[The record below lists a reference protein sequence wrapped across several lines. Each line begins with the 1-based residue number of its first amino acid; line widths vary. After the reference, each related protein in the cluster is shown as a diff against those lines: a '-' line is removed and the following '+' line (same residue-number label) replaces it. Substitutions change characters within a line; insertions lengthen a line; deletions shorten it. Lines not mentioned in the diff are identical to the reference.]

1 MLWVAVAECKLAL
14 ETSVLIVRQ
23 SQLLRENIR
32 QKLTNAIIRQK
43 TAHCI
48 VNDGLLK
55 KVAET
60 IDLKVRTPAFCGQQ
74 IKYVDFL
81 LILGSRFNFCFVI
94 FPPFVEKSESDVC
107 NHEAGH
113 VPQAERNQ
121 LHSSEPP
128 HTAGG
133 WSRGKRNA
141 ELTLTF
147 EFHRGCD
154 LLFVS

>member
-1 MLWVAVAECKLAL
+1 MTQMLWVIAAECKLAL

-60 IDLKVRTPAFCGQQ
+60 IDLKVHTPAFCGQQ
-74 IKYVDFL
+74 I
-81 LILGSRFNFCFVI
+81 
-94 FPPFVEKSESDVC
+94 
-107 NHEAGH
+107 
-113 VPQAERNQ
+113 
-121 LHSSEPP
+121 
-128 HTAGG
+128 
-133 WSRGKRNA
+133 
-141 ELTLTF
+141 
-147 EFHRGCD
+147 
-154 LLFVS
+154 